1 MTPKKRKDTL
11 RGFDESISNCEINL
25 KYCSDEKLRKD
36 YEKLIKDYQKQR
48 DEFVKKYPPKIK
60 KVPIVYWTPES
71 KGDID
76 KSIFEGQPF
85 LTVNVNKSITKRP
98 TYESIRKYWL
108 RVSTE
113 RCENLVEEMGY
124 IVGVIKNVVVGVV
137 QVEDWKRHEIR
148 EGENQGRVEFMGELL
163 TDHPSIDYTLTDITV
178 SGTLQGFNF
187 PDQEE
192 KES

>member
-1 MTPKKRKDTL
+1 
-11 RGFDESISNCEINL
+11 
-25 KYCSDEKLRKD
+25 
-36 YEKLIKDYQKQR
+36 
-48 DEFVKKYPPKIK
+48 
-60 KVPIVYWTPES
+60 
-71 KGDID
+71 
-76 KSIFEGQPF
+76 
-85 LTVNVNKSITKRP
+85 
-98 TYESIRKYWL
+98 
-108 RVSTE
+108 
-113 RCENLVEEMGY
+113 MGY